1 MNLFKGTLTILFVI
15 LVIGSFTY
23 FTGFFDSVEQ
33 TSAEEIDRALIVDQ
47 LNLTRPNKTF
57 VAEATE
63 VLETKDYQVDYVAG
77 KNVTVDFY
85 RNLTSEE
92 YDIIVFRVH
101 SSASEYDDNP
111 VVLFTSESYRKDRYQ
126 IEQVTNNLQKVYY
139 NYGEEHYFA
148 VSPKFIRGLSG
159 DFDNAT
165 VILMG
170 CEGLK
175 HNNMGKAFVDKGA
188 KVFVSWSGPVT
199 ATHSDRTTIRF
210 LEHFVEEERN
220 VDRSIIYAMAEIGSD
235 TEYESYLKYYPHS
248 AALHRVSPLD

>member
-1 MNLFKGTLTILFVI
+1 MKFFKGIPIIVFIILI
-15 LVIGSFTY
+15 TGLFTY
-23 FTGFFDSVEQ
+23 FAGSSNSVEQ
-33 TSAEEIDRALIVDQ
+33 SSAEVDRALIVDQ
-47 LNLTRPNKTF
+47 LNLTKPNKTF
-57 VAEATE
+57 VAEATGM
-63 VLETKDYQVDYVAG
+63 LEEKNYQVDYVAG
-77 KNVTVDFY
+77 KNVTVGFY
-85 RNLTSEE
+85 RDLTSKD

-101 SSASEYDDNP
+101 SSASEYGENP
-111 VVLFTSESYRKDRYQ
+111 VVLFTSESYRKDKYQ
-126 IEQVTNNLQKVYY
+126 LEQITNSLLKVYY

-175 HNNMGKAFVDKGA
+175 YNNMGEAFVDKGA

-210 LEHFVEEERN
+210 LEHFVEKERN
-220 VDRSIIYAMAEIGSD
+220 VERSITYAMAELGSD
-235 TEYESYLKYYPHS
+235 SEYNSYLKYYPRS
-248 AALHRVSPLD
+248 AALHRVSLLD